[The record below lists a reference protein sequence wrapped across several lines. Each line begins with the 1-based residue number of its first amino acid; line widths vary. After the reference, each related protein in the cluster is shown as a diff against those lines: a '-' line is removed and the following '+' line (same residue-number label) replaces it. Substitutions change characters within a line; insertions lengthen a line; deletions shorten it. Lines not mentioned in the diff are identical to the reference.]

1 MFGSDGCC
9 GGRTKLAVAKVFF
22 LVLLPLAVCLPVWL
36 KTSPA
41 VAGESALLF
50 FMLVPHVIYPIIW
63 IVLIARD
70 KFNAE
75 VSEGRHPST
84 ACVHVLIFMPSTTV
98 PAHTNPRHV
107 PCTPPFFLTNA
118 VFPTFKKGKEIE
130 KKSLEVP
137 YIRIVH
143 YMHHEW
149 KDGRSVRAWRR
160 SSRAVLF

>member
-1 MFGSDGCC
+1 MLFLLSLFNFNFLLFLLDSSFLGRCLGAMGAA

-84 ACVHVLIFMPSTTV
+84 AFVHVLICMPSTTV

-107 PCTPPFFLTNA
+107 PCTPPFFSLQMP
-118 VFPTFKKGKEIE
+118 FFQRSKK
-130 KKSLEVP
+130 
-137 YIRIVH
+137 
-143 YMHHEW
+143 
-149 KDGRSVRAWRR
+149 
-160 SSRAVLF
+160 